1 MPVTCQ
7 CPSWCYQGCGSV
19 AKLLE
24 ASFGPRALRSR
35 AHTGMKT
42 GSGSSSIGARQAG
55 FEHDAQGI
63 LEILE
68 DRTLKL
74 PREFLGVRKLDAS
87 WT

>member
-1 MPVTCQ
+1 
-7 CPSWCYQGCGSV
+7 
-19 AKLLE
+19 
-24 ASFGPRALRSR
+24 
-35 AHTGMKT
+35 MKT